1 MSCPMSSSQND
12 KRHQNTIM
20 KSHFDERSLLPCGL
34 HFNLNVSLK
43 WEVVQGK
50 PTSTV
55 TRHSCVKK
63 LASHQDAL
71 LDLKYTVEQESLE
84 ETEVGGRRWK
94 EGEKEWWLLWSFGGP
109 IWIKKEGLGGGGRG
123 VSKSL
128 FLNLK
133 QNVSNS
139 TRQNWNWFF
148 LFFLFLRGLHFS
160 FPGGAW
166 SSDNRRCSVKNDQLL
181 LLSYI

>member
-1 MSCPMSSSQND
+1 MCVSVVKNIRLTLEIPVMSCPMSSSQND

-148 LFFLFLRGLHFS
+148 IFKRSALFFPRWG
-160 FPGGAW
+160 
-166 SSDNRRCSVKNDQLL
+166 VE
-181 LLSYI
+181 